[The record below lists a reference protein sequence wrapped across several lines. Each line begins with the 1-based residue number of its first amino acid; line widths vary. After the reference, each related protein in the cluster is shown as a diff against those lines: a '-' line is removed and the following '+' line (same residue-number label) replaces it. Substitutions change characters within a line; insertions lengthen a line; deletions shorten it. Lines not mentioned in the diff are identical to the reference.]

1 VGHFTVLAVDNFV
14 NIFLV
19 FLKYLPY
26 LYIIEIKR
34 NMSII
39 EIYQSEQE
47 LAYFNEL
54 MSKEILNE
62 EEYEFCKAWDAEE
75 AKNLF
80 HNAWNNTYLNLN
92 LYSEVDKEEYD
103 LRREMGI

>member
-1 VGHFTVLAVDNFV
+1 
-14 NIFLV
+14 
-19 FLKYLPY
+19 
-26 LYIIEIKR
+26 
-34 NMSII
+34 MSII

-62 EEYEFCKAWDAEE
+62 EEYEFCKEWDAEE

-80 HNAWNNTYLNLN
+80 HNGWNNTYLNLN